1 VTTDAKSPSAAGAN
15 PPSSSSGWITTWS
28 APASRCARTVSS
40 AACGPAGM
48 TAEISRS
55 LPPSAKSAGVK
66 PNRSRLRV

>member
-1 VTTDAKSPSAAGAN
+1 
-15 PPSSSSGWITTWS
+15 
-28 APASRCARTVSS
+28 
-40 AACGPAGM
+40 M